1 MFRGCIKTNLEKKVN
16 AYIKKIK
23 SQIPVS
29 YPNRN
34 DIIQTIRQNIDNF
47 RAEHPRASFN
57 EIIEEFGSVTEV
69 AASFLDELPEQEISS
84 ILQKKRKMLHIFF
97 ALFLICAMIFF
108 VVLYN
113 LSSWAEE
120 EALIFNEG
128 MYIYNDTE
136 ETSEILEKLLDIE
149 EFSEN

>member
-1 MFRGCIKTNLEKKVN
+1 
-16 AYIKKIK
+16 
-23 SQIPVS
+23 
-29 YPNRN
+29 
-34 DIIQTIRQNIDNF
+34 
-47 RAEHPRASFN
+47 
-57 EIIEEFGSVTEV
+57 
-69 AASFLDELPEQEISS
+69 
-84 ILQKKRKMLHIFF
+84 
-97 ALFLICAMIFF
+97 MIFF

>member
-1 MFRGCIKTNLEKKVN
+1 
-16 AYIKKIK
+16 
-23 SQIPVS
+23 
-29 YPNRN
+29 
-34 DIIQTIRQNIDNF
+34 
-47 RAEHPRASFN
+47 
-57 EIIEEFGSVTEV
+57 
-69 AASFLDELPEQEISS
+69 
-84 ILQKKRKMLHIFF
+84 MLHIFF

>member
-1 MFRGCIKTNLEKKVN
+1 M
-16 AYIKKIK
+16 
-23 SQIPVS
+23 S

-97 ALFLICAMIFF
+97 SLFLICAMIFF

>member
-1 MFRGCIKTNLEKKVN
+1 M
-16 AYIKKIK
+16 
-23 SQIPVS
+23 S

-84 ILQKKRKMLHIFF
+84 ILQKKKKDAAYFF
-97 ALFLICAMIFF
+97 CIISNLCHDLFC
-108 VVLYN
+108 
-113 LSSWAEE
+113 SS
-120 EALIFNEG
+120 L
-128 MYIYNDTE
+128 
-136 ETSEILEKLLDIE
+136 
-149 EFSEN
+149 

>member
-1 MFRGCIKTNLEKKVN
+1 M
-16 AYIKKIK
+16 
-23 SQIPVS
+23 S